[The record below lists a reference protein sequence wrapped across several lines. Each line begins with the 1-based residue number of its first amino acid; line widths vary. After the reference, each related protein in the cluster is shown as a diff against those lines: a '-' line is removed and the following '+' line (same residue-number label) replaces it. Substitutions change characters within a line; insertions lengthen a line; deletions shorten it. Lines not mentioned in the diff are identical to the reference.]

1 MVKFNDNVEI
11 SYKDKNIYIN
21 NEKFEYNSKLN
32 KQIKTD
38 FVYFLLFLVHN
49 KKNKYSKE
57 NLINIFSKE
66 KYINYNKFVKL
77 LYYIKNKI
85 FLNDYV
91 FSSNEYI
98 VLQKRRNLYRKW
110 LLYVCKYEL
119 EACIRIQ
126 SVIRGYIVR
135 KIKID

>member
-11 SYKDKNIYIN
+11 SYKDKKIYIN
-21 NEKFEYNSKLN
+21 DEQFEYNSKLN

-38 FVYFLLFLVHN
+38 FVYFLLFIVHN
-49 KKNKYSKE
+49 KKNKYTKE

-66 KYINYNKFVKL
+66 KYINYNKFIKL

-91 FSSNEYI
+91 FSCNEYV

-110 LLYVCKYEL
+110 LLYICKYEL

-126 SVIRGYIVR
+126 SLFRGYIIR
-135 KIKID
+135 KNKN

>member
-1 MVKFNDNVEI
+1 MVKFNDNVKI
-11 SYKDKNIYIN
+11 NYKDKKIYIN
-21 NEKFEYNSKLN
+21 DEQFEYNSKLN

-38 FVYFLLFLVHN
+38 FVYFLLFIVHN
-49 KKNKYSKE
+49 KKNKFTKE

-66 KYINYNKFVKL
+66 KYINYNKFIKL
-77 LYYIKNKI
+77 INYIKNKI

-91 FSSNEYI
+91 FSCNEYV

-110 LLYVCKYEL
+110 LLYICKYEL

-126 SVIRGYIVR
+126 SLFRGYIIR
-135 KIKID
+135 KNKN

>member
-1 MVKFNDNVEI
+1 MVKFNENVEI

-21 NEKFEYNSKLN
+21 NEQFEYNSKLN

-38 FVYFLLFLVHN
+38 FVYFLLFIVHN
-49 KKNKYSKE
+49 KKVKYNKE
-57 NLINIFSKE
+57 QLINIFSKE

-77 LYYIKNKI
+77 LFYIKNKI

-91 FSSNEYI
+91 FSCNEYI

-110 LLYVCKYEL
+110 LIYICKYEL

-126 SVIRGYIVR
+126 SSFRGYIVR
-135 KIKID
+135 KNKN